1 MLLSRRFIKS
11 VLSNQEFHKRVLS
24 VVVDE
29 AHVVSH
35 WGHSFR
41 KKYGSVGMVRMFLPR
56 LTPVVALSATLAAR
70 VRRDV
75 LDKLQFGKRGE
86 YVNIDVGND
95 RPNVSIV
102 IRGIHHPLNTYADLD
117 FVVAMLVDDPTQIP
131 KTFIY
136 ADNIAVGQKI
146 IEHLEALLPEALRGL
161 GIIRPYNAAYG
172 KAYRK
177 KVMALFAE
185 GKVRI
190 LVCTDAAGMVSTYYI
205 NGFYYY

>member
-1 MLLSRRFIKS
+1 MLLSRRFIKD

-35 WGHSFR
+35 WGHAFH
-41 KKYGSVGMVRMFLPR
+41 KKYGSLGMVRAFLPR
-56 LTPVVALSATLAAR
+56 LTPMVALSATLAPK

-75 LDKLQFGKRGE
+75 LDKLQFGKGGN

-95 RPNVSIV
+95 RPNVSMV

-117 FVVAMLVDDPTQIP
+117 FVMAMLVDDPSQIP

-146 IEHLEALLPEALRGL
+146 IEHLNSLLPASLQYS

-177 KVMALFAE
+177 KVMALFTK
-185 GKVRI
+185 GNVRI
-190 LVCTDAAGMVSTYYI
+190 LVCTDAAGMVSIFCADYEDY
-205 NGFYYY
+205 